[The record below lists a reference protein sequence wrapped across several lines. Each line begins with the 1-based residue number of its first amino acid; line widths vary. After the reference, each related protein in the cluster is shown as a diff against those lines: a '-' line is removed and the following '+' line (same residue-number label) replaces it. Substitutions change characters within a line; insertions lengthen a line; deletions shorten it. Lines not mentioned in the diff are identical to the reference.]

1 MPEIQTNNLVDHG
14 QLKIQVTSGQRAVPI
29 PNATIEISYT
39 GDPDSVLETV
49 STDENGQTPVVDLP
63 APPVEYSMSP
73 SENQPYSEYNL
84 KIHSDEYK
92 PVTISG
98 AQILSGVEGLQ
109 PVSMIPEETHTP
121 TEEHPIVI
129 GPHTLWGNYPPK
141 IAESEIKPVNESG
154 EIVLS
159 RVVIPEY
166 IIVHDG
172 PVGDKTAQNYYVRY
186 KDYIKNVAAC
196 EIYSTWPRATLEANI
211 LAIMSFTLN
220 RVYTEWYRNKGHDFT
235 ITSSTAYDHKFIPG
249 KTTYNS
255 INTIVDEIFAD
266 YLSRPN
272 VRQPILTQYCDGKK
286 VSCPEWMTLLQLHIK
301 FFSELLL
308 FIFKILKID
317 AFLTYVFFI
326 SVQQLT
332 TKKLESRINSSFCR
346 FQMYKKWVFFCFFI
360 FARKYPLFIHNNTP
374 FCCRNTPPFV
384 AEIYP
389 LLFFCFSLI
398 VKTKR
403 IGVAFSDPFVIFLDG
418 PIFPLGLLPFL

>member
-1 MPEIQTNNLVDHG
+1 MPEIQTNNLVDRG
-14 QLKIQVTSGQRAVPI
+14 QLKIQVTSGQRSVPI

-186 KDYIKNVAAC
+186 KDYIKNVASS
-196 EIYSTWPRATLEANI
+196 EIYATWPDDTIRANI

-220 RVYTEWYRNKGHDFT
+220 RVYTEWYRNKGYSFT
-235 ITSSTAYDHKFIPG
+235 ITSSTAFDHKW
-249 KTTYNS
+249 
-255 INTIVDEIFAD
+255 INERNIFDNVGLIVDEVFAD
-266 YLSRPN
+266 YVSKPD
-272 VRQPILTQYCDGKK
+272 VKQPILTQYCDGKRTTCSGMSQWGSK
-286 VSCPEWMTLLQLHIK
+286 YLGDQNYSALQILRNYYGSDIYINTAEEVSGIPLSWPGYTLDIGDSGTPVRTIQEQLSAIRRTY
-301 FFSELLL
+301 SNIPSLA
-308 FIFKILKID
+308 ID
-317 AFLTYVFFI
+317 GIYGEDPAAAV
-326 SVQQLT
+326 S
-332 TKKLESRINSSFCR
+332 R
-346 FQMYKKWVFFCFFI
+346 FQSIFDLPVTGEVDYSTWYKI
-360 FARKYPLFIHNNTP
+360 SQLY
-374 FCCRNTPPFV
+374 V
-384 AEIYP
+384 ALEK
-389 LLFFCFSLI
+389 LAEL
-398 VKTKR
+398 R
-403 IGVAFSDPFVIFLDG
+403 I
-418 PIFPLGLLPFL
+418 